1 MISLSLQIELIVFA
15 LLFAVFIFKKM
26 RDQKLSVKFSLMWL
40 GVIICIIVLAVFP
53 KILSALCR
61 ITGVET
67 PSNLLFFLAL
77 FVLLFMC
84 FTLTSSLSVNNNKT
98 KRIVQISSIE
108 KYEQKE
114 KSKSPS
120 SVK

>member
-40 GVIICIIVLAVFP
+40 AVTICIIVLAVFP

>member
-40 GVIICIIVLAVFP
+40 GVTICIIVLAVFP
-53 KILSALCR
+53 KILSVLCR

-84 FTLTSSLSVNNNKT
+84 FTLTSNLSINNNKT

-114 KSKSPS
+114 KSKTPS